1 MEHSST
7 FCRTQEEHHRALASS
22 STLPNSRRI
31 ATVAANAWAIEAAL
45 ATAREERG
53 GPDLSDGDA
62 AIAAEFRLEEEEES
76 RSGPAFCEGD
86 GDDED
91 AAAPKKETRP

>member
-1 MEHSST
+1 VEHSST

-62 AIAAEFRLEEEEES
+62 AIAAEFRLEEEEEARNGAAS
-76 RSGPAFCEGD
+76 CADD

-91 AAAPKKETRP
+91 AGPPEKEPRP